1 VHKSLLKEIILE
13 QERDR
18 QDIDSGIPRAV
29 LSAIL
34 GQAALPHA
42 VVVSGVRR
50 CGKSTLLNQIISAL

>member
-1 VHKSLLKEIILE
+1 MHKSLLKEIILE

-42 VVVSGVRR
+42 VVV
-50 CGKSTLLNQIISAL
+50 L